1 MVMFILER
9 MRAHSLLEGLS
20 LMQNLHLKMAPYLVR
35 GDLCFLGCDALLLG
49 K

>member
-9 MRAHSLLEGLS
+9 TRVHFLLEGLS

-35 GDLCFLGCDALLLG
+35 YGIFVSWVVIFVIG
-49 K
+49 